1 MHAFVRSV
9 PTSKLLSALP
19 WRALPWRALSWRALP
34 AHAAGAAVMSAHALS
49 WPASALLMQPAQA
62 ASTPSVNVDLNG
74 LRSPSSGLVIVIA
87 LTLLSVAPSLLVLMT
102 GFTRIFMV
110 LGLTRN
116 ALGLQSMPPNQVLAG
131 LALFLSLFVMGPVLS
146 QIDHQAVQPY
156 LHGTINATQAIAHA
170 EAPLRAWMLRQT
182 GKDELALFTSEAHQ
196 QSLTAAS
203 LPMTTVVPA
212 FVLSQ
217 VQSAMLIGFIVFI
230 PFMVID
236 LVVSSVLM
244 SMGMMMLPPSLIS
257 LPFKI
262 LLFVLVDG
270 WALVVH
276 SLLTSFH

>member
-1 MHAFVRSV
+1 MYRWSE
-9 PTSKLLSALP
+9 LSLVLSPA
-19 WRALPWRALSWRALP
+19 RALSL
-34 AHAAGAAVMSAHALS
+34 HG
-49 WPASALLMQPAQA
+49 
-62 ASTPSVNVDLNG
+62 ASTPSVNVNLNG

-102 GFTRIFMV
+102 GFTRIFIV

-116 ALGLQSMPPNQVLAG
+116 ALGLQTIPPNQVLAG
-131 LALFLSLFVMGPVLS
+131 LALFLSLFVMAPVLS

-156 LHGTINATQAIAHA
+156 LHGTIDATVAITRA
-170 EAPLRAWMLRQT
+170 ESPLREWMLRQT
-182 GKDELALFTSEAHQ
+182 GKDELTLFTSEVNQ
-196 QSLTAAS
+196 QQMAPTS

-217 VQSAMLIGFIVFI
+217 VQSALLIGFIVFI

-244 SMGMMMLPPSLIS
+244 SMGMFMLPPTLVS

-262 LLFVLVDG
+262 LLFVLVNG
-270 WALVVH
+270 WSLVVH

>member
-1 MHAFVRSV
+1 MHGTSIPTAISTARAVAAFPRHG
-9 PTSKLLSALP
+9 LLT
-19 WRALPWRALSWRALP
+19 
-34 AHAAGAAVMSAHALS
+34 
-49 WPASALLMQPAQA
+49 
-62 ASTPSVNVDLNG
+62 ASTPSVNVNLNG
-74 LRSPSSGLVIVIA
+74 LRSPSSALVIVIA
-87 LTLLSVAPSLLVLMT
+87 LTLLSVAPSLLILMT

-116 ALGLQSMPPNQVLAG
+116 ALGLQTMPPNQVLAG

-156 LHGTINATQAIAHA
+156 LHGSINATQAISDA
-170 EAPLRAWMLRQT
+170 ETPLRTWMLRQT
-182 GKDELALFTSEAHQ
+182 GTDELSLFTSEAKETT
-196 QSLTAAS
+196 LADAS

-217 VQSAMLIGFIVFI
+217 VQSAMLIGFIIFL

-236 LVVSSVLM
+236 LVVASVLM
-244 SMGMMMLPPSLIS
+244 SMGMFMLPPSLIS

>member
-1 MHAFVRSV
+1 SPQLSV
-9 PTSKLLSALP
+9 A
-19 WRALPWRALSWRALP
+19 WRALPRL
-34 AHAAGAAVMSAHALS
+34 G
-49 WPASALLMQPAQA
+49 
-62 ASTPSVNVDLNG
+62 ASTPSVNVSLSG
-74 LRSPSSGLVIVIA
+74 LKTPSSALVIIIA
-87 LTLLSVAPSLLVLMT
+87 LTLLSVAPSLLILMT

-116 ALGLQSMPPNQVLAG
+116 ALGLQTTPPNQVLAG

-146 QIDHQAVQPY
+146 QVDHQAVQPY
-156 LHGTINATQAIAHA
+156 LHGTITATQAISNA
-170 EAPLRAWMLRQT
+170 EAPVKSWMLRQT
-182 GKDELALFTSEAHQ
+182 GTDELSLFTTEAHET
-196 QSLTAAS
+196 TANLQS

-236 LVVSSVLM
+236 IAIASILM
-244 SMGMMMLPPSLIS
+244 SMGMFMLPPSLIS

-276 SLLTSFH
+276 SLLASFH